1 MQNEMKKSSS
11 HIKLLAQFHMKKS
24 YVVTLSC
31 LKKKTKFKNHCLRL
45 NFDGLLETIGV
56 SLVDYAWDMI
66 GGTIMDAKS
75 SKSMAVKLVRF
86 LNNVGVDYSVIS
98 TS

>member
-1 MQNEMKKSSS
+1 MQDEMKKTSS

-31 LKKKTKFKNHCLRL
+31 LKKKKFKSCCSRL
-45 NFDGLLETIGV
+45 IFDGLLETVGV
-56 SLVDYAWDMI
+56 SFVEYAWDMI
-66 GGTIMDAKS
+66 VGAVMDAKS
-75 SKSMAVKLVRF
+75 SKFMAMKLVRF
-86 LNNVGVDYSVIS
+86 LNNVGVDCNVIR